1 MNPGNRVLITG
12 VTGFIGSKLKETFL
26 KQGLEVWGISHNRE
40 ADSRVIQADLSSSE
54 SSAQAF
60 SKIPECGIIVHAA
73 ALAHSTTKSPEQ
85 SYISTNIEITNNLL
99 KFLSK
104 IFLSSIAVYGV
115 DGREHPVTVE
125 DEKRPSSEYGLSKLK
140 CEEAILSSGIKDFF
154 FLRPAPVFDDDHMDD
169 IKKRVYFP
177 GQSAFKILIK
187 PSPKYSLCHINTL
200 TEKIIALSHQ
210 ASVSPRITNIMDPL
224 PYDQNELAEKFSGI
238 RVPIPSFIFTA
249 LINLLDTLPFS
260 KCYAIRC
267 FLAKLFK
274 NNVYK

>member
-104 IFLSSIAVYGV
+104 KQTKLIFLSSIAVYGV

-125 DEKRPSSEYGLSKLK
+125 DL
-140 CEEAILSSGIKDFF
+140 
-154 FLRPAPVFDDDHMDD
+154 
-169 IKKRVYFP
+169 
-177 GQSAFKILIK
+177 
-187 PSPKYSLCHINTL
+187 
-200 TEKIIALSHQ
+200 
-210 ASVSPRITNIMDPL
+210 
-224 PYDQNELAEKFSGI
+224 
-238 RVPIPSFIFTA
+238 
-249 LINLLDTLPFS
+249 
-260 KCYAIRC
+260 
-267 FLAKLFK
+267 
-274 NNVYK
+274 